1 MTDVTLA
8 SPPIVAASRPRRR
21 IRALLLSDRI
31 DTANLEHD
39 GVVSNAPLTF
49 KYGNGGLVTLFRY
62 GVAVLMGLTAAEE
75 EQFVRSLRLRLVRPV
90 APSEEESTLIEIMPD
105 KDDQILPGGP
115 ITLKALT
122 PEHLIVIA
130 DALSKSVVLARDE
143 REVASVFDLVEPFAR
158 QLADHGRVVAGRSA
172 ILKIIGNALIVQ
184 HRVSGRVAVTEKPD
198 VVWDRPDL
206 DRLYA
211 RLEDEYELRERTE
224 TLTRKLAVIADTA
237 EVLTDII
244 DTRRSLRLE
253 IIIVVLIAVELL
265 VAGYQTGYQALH

>member
-1 MTDVTLA
+1 MTHTTLA
-8 SPPIVAASRPRRR
+8 TAPTVAAAKPRKR

-39 GVVSNAPLTF
+39 GVVSTAPLTF
-49 KYGNGGLVTLFRY
+49 KYGSGGFVTLFRY
-62 GVAVLMGLTAAEE
+62 GVVVLMGLTAAEE
-75 EQFVRSLRLRLVRPV
+75 EQILRSVRLRLMRPV
-90 APSEEESTLIEIMPD
+90 APSEEESVLIEIVPD

-115 ITLKALT
+115 ITLKSMT

-198 VVWDRPDL
+198 AVWDRPDL

-211 RLEDEYELRERTE
+211 RLEDEYELRERAE
-224 TLTRKLAVIADTA
+224 TLTRKLSVIADTA

-253 IIIVVLIAVELL
+253 IVIVALIAIELL
-265 VAGYQTGYQALH
+265 VAGYQTAYQAMH

>member
-1 MTDVTLA
+1 MTDTTLA
-8 SPPIVAASRPRRR
+8 TAPTVAAAKPRKR

-39 GVVSNAPLTF
+39 GVVSTAPLTF
-49 KYGNGGLVTLFRY
+49 KYGSGGFVTLFRY
-62 GVAVLMGLTAAEE
+62 GVVVLMGLTAAEE
-75 EQFVRSLRLRLVRPV
+75 EQILRSVRLRLMRPV
-90 APSEEESTLIEIMPD
+90 APSEEESVLIEIVPD

-115 ITLKALT
+115 ITLKSMT

-198 VVWDRPDL
+198 AVWDRPDL

-211 RLEDEYELRERTE
+211 RLEDEYELRERAE
-224 TLTRKLAVIADTA
+224 TLTRKLSVIADTA

-253 IIIVVLIAVELL
+253 IVIVALIAIELL
-265 VAGYQTGYQALH
+265 VAGYQTAYQAMH